1 MLRSYPSVFFEFVD
15 DGQPDSSFCI
25 SVENSAGDSERM
37 AYVIES
43 KEGGA
48 QKLAEILPLQGTLK
62 DGTEVSLVSATEEQH
77 SALRAILN
85 GIIEDGNISPPL
97 Y

>member
-1 MLRSYPSVFFEFVD
+1 M
-15 DGQPDSSFCI
+15 
-25 SVENSAGDSERM
+25 
-37 AYVIES
+37 IEG

-48 QKLAEILPLQGTLK
+48 QKLAEVLPLQGTLK
-62 DGTEVSLVSATEEQH
+62 DGTEVSLGLATEEHH

-97 Y
+97 YQAPTNVSWTHLYRRSANHC